1 MPLEIWL
8 LLGALGLGFLALFA
22 AVVFFLWGVVAAALW
37 NVRYLRNK
45 HRYVKVVATVTGSLR
60 PPWLMRFRP
69 SRYHNHPTAA
79 WIWVSFTFNDK
90 TVKRRLQVTL
100 DQADRAVRSG
110 VVGLLVDPQR
120 PTDLVLD

>member
-8 LLGALGLGFLALFA
+8 MLAGLGLGFLALFA
-22 AVVFFLWGVVAAALW
+22 AAAFFLWGVVAAALW
-37 NVRYLRNK
+37 NARYLRNR

-69 SRYHNHPTAA
+69 SRYRHPTAA

-90 TVKRRLQVTL
+90 LVKRRLQVTL
-100 DQADRAVRSG
+100 DQADRAVNSG
-110 VVGLLVDPQR
+110 VVGLLVDPER